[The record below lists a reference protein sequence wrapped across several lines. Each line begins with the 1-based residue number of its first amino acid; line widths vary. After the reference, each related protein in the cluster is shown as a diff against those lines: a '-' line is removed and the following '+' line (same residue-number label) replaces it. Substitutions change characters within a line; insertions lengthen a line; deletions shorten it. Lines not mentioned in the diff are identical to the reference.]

1 MKNTTLTQLD
11 NSQISKRI
19 FDEENDAQRVVIVSG
34 QVPDVKVDID
44 ASDITNAILKGLEG
58 FKPNSEEIN
67 RQAGV
72 KSTIERIEVPVIIK
86 EMTIER
92 VEVPVIVKEI
102 EYREIKIPV
111 EVVKIVEIEKPTIIK
126 QQEIH
131 ILKEDTKETKYLRVA
146 VGCLIVLE
154 ILTLLLSRH

>member
-1 MKNTTLTQLD
+1 
-11 NSQISKRI
+11 
-19 FDEENDAQRVVIVSG
+19 
-34 QVPDVKVDID
+34 
-44 ASDITNAILKGLEG
+44 
-58 FKPNSEEIN
+58 
-67 RQAGV
+67 
-72 KSTIERIEVPVIIK
+72 
-86 EMTIER
+86 MTIER

>member
-58 FKPNSEEIN
+58 FKPNSGEIN